1 MINFD
6 DYINESK
13 SKHNPDWPYI
23 PDHPKKI
30 LIIGGSGFGKTNTL
44 LNLINNQ
51 PDIDKIYLYSK
62 DLYETKY
69 KFLINKRKSSG
80 LRHFND
86 PKVFI
91 EYSNNMHGVYK
102 NINHYNPNKEN
113 KILTVFNDLIADM
126 IHHKKLN

>member
-1 MINFD
+1 MPKIIT
-6 DYINESK
+6 Y
-13 SKHNPDWPYI
+13 
-23 PDHPKKI
+23 KKI
-30 LIIGGSGFGKTNTL
+30 FFRQTI
-44 LNLINNQ
+44 
-51 PDIDKIYLYSK
+51 YSK

-69 KFLINKRKSSG
+69 KFLINKRKSLG

-91 EYSNNMHGVYK
+91 EYSNNMHNVYK